1 MRDPVRL
8 IMVTDQNNNKF
19 YNMDDNG
26 NGTFTVTYGRVG
38 TDGTTKIYD
47 IGDWTKIYNSKT
59 KKGYKDVS
67 DLKITKQSV
76 GIQPISDSEI
86 DSLLNELYAKSRQ
99 FSAQYYNIEA
109 AISTRQIDEAQNKLN
124 LMAKNIDDV
133 TSPPDYLLRQFN
145 TLLIDVFTIL
155 PRKMKNVNSEKCH
168 DLKDRPRILNREQS
182 LLDNLA
188 LHAITPQANSSNTD
202 QTFFD
207 MYEFN
212 MTKASQE
219 EIDMVKERLQKESGA
234 TLSRMW
240 VCRKPSRD
248 AAMEDF
254 LKNNGL
260 KNNKKNVKLYWHGSG
275 VENIFSIAATG
286 LQIRPTNVSY
296 SGSAFGD
303 GIYSGPKSNKSLNYT
318 NSDYVNGKRVKY
330 LFLNAVVMGNQFD
343 VNSNTDRLG
352 NIRICDLDHNK
363 FSQYNLG
370 YHSVYAHASS
380 SSYIRRDEAIVYNS
394 EQVAA
399 RYLVEVFA

>member
-8 IMVTDQNNNKF
+8 QFVSGDANSNKY
-19 YNMDDNG
+19 YNMDDLG
-26 NGTFTVTYGRVG
+26 NGWFLAAWGRQDS
-38 TDGTTKIYD
+38 TRSEKEYPISKWDSIYRQKI
-47 IGDWTKIYNSKT
+47 
-59 KKGYKDVS
+59 KKGYKDIS

-188 LHAITPQANSSNTD
+188 LHAVTPQTSSNTG

-219 EIDMVKERLQKESGA
+219 EIDMVKDRLQKESGA